1 MDDRGLTLVELVVVL
16 MIIAVLI
23 SVAVASYLGA
33 RQRSHQ
39 SVAQANLRGI
49 VPSLHAYHF
58 DNGTYVGAT
67 LDGLKA
73 DYNAAIEPSHY
84 SFGDGANLTELSYCV
99 ESTAGGETY
108 RKAGPAADIVRGA
121 CP

>member
-1 MDDRGLTLVELVVVL
+1 MRNEPKNMWHPLGSDDRGLTLAELLVVL
-16 MIIAVLI
+16 LIIAVLI
-23 SVAVASYLGA
+23 SVAVGSYLGA
-33 RQRSHQ
+33 RQRAER

-73 DYNAAIEPSHY
+73 DYNAGIEPAIY
-84 SFGDGANLTELSYCV
+84 SFG
-99 ESTAGGETY
+99 
-108 RKAGPAADIVRGA
+108 
-121 CP
+121 